1 MSHPWQVG
9 WRMMKISNWTNPR
22 KIPEVRCD
30 WFLDAMWLLRTTRM
44 SALGSNAHHT
54 CLKEASFINRLVE
67 GIQRVITY
75 TGVIVKGSSLQMFY
89 QHTMSMC
96 IFSQVKDR
104 HEAAFQW
111 RQIWHTKIC
120 WQPTFEISQIYD
132 FVGSTQIWWEHT
144 RIFSSGF
151 SPSML
156 KKQQSERRGS
166 HAITGRGPR
175 GKIRMILMV
184 NPNYEVGL

>member
-1 MSHPWQVG
+1 
-9 WRMMKISNWTNPR
+9 
-22 KIPEVRCD
+22 
-30 WFLDAMWLLRTTRM
+30 M

-104 HEAAFQW
+104 HEAAFQ
-111 RQIWHTKIC
+111 
-120 WQPTFEISQIYD
+120 
-132 FVGSTQIWWEHT
+132 
-144 RIFSSGF
+144 
-151 SPSML
+151 
-156 KKQQSERRGS
+156 
-166 HAITGRGPR
+166 
-175 GKIRMILMV
+175 
-184 NPNYEVGL
+184 